1 MERETMKRSGLV
13 LGLLL
18 ILSVGILA
26 WRGTANKLT
35 AAEIEKMDMQEPL
48 LASYYEGQES
58 KAYKMLQKS
67 IFKKLLDQWTG
78 EDVHNPVWNYDSFT
92 SYQLPDSDR
101 DSLPSGTEIYCC
113 TYSEDNGKYGFVV
126 IAYEGSGLSKICL
139 EETPYPFDLKENIED
154 VMEELK
160 KTDIDLSTAS
170 AVRERINDGKQGITE
185 AVRITDR
192 KGNSC
197 LLLFDEK
204 GVALP
209 EQK

>member
-1 MERETMKRSGLV
+1 MRS
-13 LGLLL
+13 
-18 ILSVGILA
+18 
-26 WRGTANKLT
+26 
-35 AAEIEKMDMQEPL
+35 EKPL
-48 LASYYEGQES
+48 PKFKYYNR
-58 KAYKMLQKS
+58 M
-67 IFKKLLDQWTG
+67 
-78 EDVHNPVWNYDSFT
+78 
-92 SYQLPDSDR
+92 
-101 DSLPSGTEIYCC
+101 
-113 TYSEDNGKYGFVV
+113 
-126 IAYEGSGLSKICL
+126 
-139 EETPYPFDLKENIED
+139 
-154 VMEELK
+154 MEELK